1 MLSVRDGV
9 ANNTLEESL
18 ENTSGLLVDH
28 GTAKQVST
36 WEEAVRRDHIPNSLY
51 TTSAS
56 KTTDRRLCDTL
67 DVISENLAVSLRA
80 TLSETLATFSAC
92 KEDALVVLRKQD
104 TTRGRRCWCGEGGYL
119 RPVMMKV

>member
-36 WEEAVRRDHIPNSLY
+36 WEETVRRDHIPNSLY

-67 DVISENLAVSLRA
+67 DVVSENLAMSFRA

-92 KEDALVVLRKQD
+92 REDALVVEKEDAARGGDADVGRED
-104 TTRGRRCWCGEGGYL
+104 TY
-119 RPVMMKV
+119 VQS